1 MKFINCL
8 ILLLGFSCTVNAQA
22 FLNGSFE
29 TNTAGGTN
37 RYNLSNTTF
46 NGYMSDATSFGGASE
61 IDIVHSSTSY
71 GTVSYGSYCV
81 GLTGGAHDS
90 FSLKLAQPLQS
101 GTSYTFTF
109 YVYRPNS
116 YATTPD
122 TSYIGLSTS
131 ASTFGTLIYTVA
143 PPSSINAW
151 VQHTVTFT
159 APNNGQYITV
169 CGKTTGSG
177 TWRWF
182 DNFVGQ
188 PPTVT
193 LDPVGDTIC
202 AGTNKQ
208 LIITA
213 INTSSYQWQVHNGS
227 SWSNLS
233 NGGVYSGTTDDTL
246 TITGATI
253 AIDNYQYR
261 CIATDGNGN
270 YDTSAAA
277 RLGVN
282 ALPTVTSATGATV
295 CTGTT
300 GKVRAT
306 ASSGATI
313 EWYDSSSGGTLLHS
327 GDTLTIASPI
337 TTKTYYAGATTAASG
352 NLAGSYST
360 NNGSRGVMF
369 DVTPATTITV
379 TGFDLN
385 IYPGT
390 AAYEIYYKVG
400 TYVGSESN
408 SGSWTLLG
416 SNSSLTSNG
425 SNVATPLG
433 INLSLTLGAGQ
444 TYGFYITNSNNVG
457 GINYTTSGSPG
468 ITIASNSTLTITGGV
483 GKTYPFGLT
492 YLYRLFSGAIYYETN
507 GCSSATRTGATLTVN
522 PIPAVTVHPSNSSI
536 TSGGNTSFSITA
548 TNTTSYQ
555 WQVHN
560 GSSWSNVTNTGIY
573 SGATT
578 AMLTLT
584 AATTT
589 VNGYLYRCIA
599 SSSNGCTPDTSND
612 GTLAVT
618 GTAPSISAHPSNAAI
633 CSGSNTTFSVT
644 ASGTSLSYQWE
655 VHNGSSWSNVTNTGI
670 YTGATTA
677 TLTLTGASSAVN
689 SYQYRCVVTGSV
701 SPTATSNAATLTVNT
716 APAISTHPFNN
727 TICSGGNTT
736 FSVGATGSSL
746 TYQWQVHNGSS
757 WSNVTN
763 TGIYTGATTAT
774 LTLTGATTSVN
785 TYQYRCVVSGTCT
798 PSATSNAATLTI
810 NTAPAISAHPSNSTI
825 CSGNNTTFNVTATGS
840 SLTYQWEVH
849 NGSSWSN
856 VTNTGIYTGATTNT
870 LTLTGATTAVNTYQY
885 RCVVSGACTPSAT
898 SNAATLTINTVP
910 AVTVHPSNSTICS
923 GNTTFSVTAT
933 GSSLTYQWEV
943 HNGSSWSNVT
953 NTGIYTGATTNTL
966 TLTGATSAV
975 NAYQYRCVV
984 SGGCTPAATSNAA
997 TLSVNSAPVV
1007 SVHPSNSTIGA
1018 GSNTSFNVTAT
1029 GTSITYQWQVND
1041 GSGWSNVTNT
1051 GIYSGATTNAL
1062 SLTTVSAAYT
1072 TYQYRCVVSGP
1083 CTPAATS
1090 NAATLTVNSAPA
1102 ITAQP
1107 SNSTICSGTNTT
1119 FSVTA
1124 SNAVSYQW
1132 QVHNGSAWSNVTNTG
1147 IYTGATTN
1155 TLTLTGAT
1163 SAINTYQYRCE
1174 VTGLTTPNAISNAAT
1189 LTVNTAPAITAQ
1201 PSNSTICSGSNTTFT
1216 VAAMGTT
1223 LTYQWEVHNGSS
1235 WSNVT
1240 NTGIYTGATTN
1251 TLTLT
1256 GATSA
1261 VNTYQYR
1268 CVVSGTC
1275 TPDATSNTATLT
1287 INSAPV
1293 VTTHPGDSTI
1303 CSGTNATF
1311 SISATGS
1318 SLAYQWQVN
1327 DGSGWSNMANTGIYS
1342 GTTTSTLTLTAATTS
1357 VHTYQY
1363 RCVVN
1368 GACTPDDTSNAAI
1381 ITVNSL
1387 PAITLHPTN
1396 STIGAG
1402 SNTSFSITATG
1413 TSLTYQWQVNDGSG
1427 WSNVTNTGIYTG
1439 ATSNTLNLTTVS
1451 AAYTTYQYRCVVS
1464 GVCAPPATST
1474 AATLTVNSAPA
1485 ITAQPSDSTICSG
1498 TNATFSV
1505 TASNAVS
1512 YQWQVNDGS
1521 GWSNLANTGIYSG
1534 ATTATLTLTGATAAI
1549 STYQYRCEVTGLTTP
1564 DAISNAGILTVNV
1577 APAVTAQPS
1586 NSTICPGSNTA
1597 FSVTATG
1604 TTLTYQWQVND
1615 GSSWSNLTNTGI
1627 YTGVTSNTLTLT
1639 GATSTVNTYQYRCV
1653 VSGVCTPSATSSGAT
1668 LTINPAPAITVHP
1681 SGSTICPGGNTSI
1694 SVTASGTG
1702 LTYQWEVN
1710 DGSGWTNLSNT
1721 GIYSGSATNTLNLT
1735 GATTAISSYQ
1745 YRCVVSGTCT
1755 PSATSN
1761 AATITFN
1768 APPAITQHPA
1778 NASACDGSNTSF
1790 SVTATGAGLT
1800 YQWQVNDG
1808 SGWSNVANTGIY
1820 SGATTSTLTLTG
1832 VSSAVD
1838 GYQYRCVVNGTCTPQ
1853 ATSNAATLSI
1863 SSLLTIN
1870 THPANTTICTGNN
1883 TTFTVS
1889 ASGAGLTYQWQVNDG
1904 SGWSNLSNTG
1914 IYSDATTATLI
1925 LTGATN
1931 TQNSYQYRC
1940 VISSTCTAPANSNA
1954 GTLTIHAAPIVT
1966 VDPANST
1973 ICSGGNT
1980 TFGIT
1985 ATGNGLTYQWQE
1997 YNGSGWSNLSNTGIY
2012 SGTATNILSLTGATT
2027 TVNAYQYRCI
2037 ATSSCTLSD
2046 TSNAAAITINTAPVI
2061 TAHPLN
2067 TSACDGSNTSFSITA
2082 TGAGLTY
2089 QWQVNDGSGWSNI
2102 SNTSIYSG
2110 ATTGSLALTGAT
2122 SAVDNYQ
2129 YRCIA
2134 GGTCAPSVTGNAAT
2148 LSINSLLTIN
2158 THPANTSAC
2167 SGNNTSFSVVA
2178 TGAGVTYQWQE
2189 NDGSGWT
2196 NLSNSGIYSDVTTAT
2211 LQLTGATTSVNTY
2224 QYRCVV
2230 SSSCTVPTN
2239 TNAATLTINVAP
2251 VITSQPSNST
2261 ICEGVNTS
2269 FSIAATGA
2277 GITYQWEVN
2286 DGSGWTNVSNVGIY
2300 SGAMSNTLLVTAPT
2314 ASANNNQYRCIV
2326 GGTCVPGVV
2335 SSAATLTINTAPV
2348 VITQPSNST
2357 ICSGSSTSFI
2367 ISATGSSL
2375 SYQWQVNDG
2384 SGWVNLF
2391 NTGIYSGATSDT
2403 LLLTGTTTAVNTYQY
2418 RCRVSGVCTPVA
2430 TSSSATIT
2438 VNTAPAISLQPTN
2451 STICEGANTSFNITA
2466 TGTGITYQWQVNDGS
2481 GWANLANTGMYS
2493 GVTSNALSITMAPAS
2508 VSGYQYRC
2516 VTGGTCV
2523 PGVMSSSATLTVNT
2537 APVITTQPVNST
2549 ICAGNNTVFGVS
2561 ATGTGLTYQ
2570 WQVHNGS
2577 SWTNITNAGIY
2588 SGATTDTLIL
2598 TAASASVNG
2607 YLYRCHISGTCVPQ
2621 ATSSTAALTVNTAP
2635 ALTLQPANSTICEG
2649 TNTSFSINAAGTGL
2663 SYQWE
2668 VYDGSTWSNVTNSGI
2683 YSGAVT
2689 NTLTLTAATSAV
2701 NGYQYRCSVNGA
2713 CVPGIVSSA
2722 ATLTIHA
2729 APVIIVQPSGST
2741 ICSGNNTSF
2750 TVTAAGTSLT
2760 YQWQVN
2766 DGSGWANL
2774 SNAGIYSGAATNS
2787 LNLTAA
2793 TTTVHNY
2800 QYRCV
2805 VSGACTP
2812 ATTSAGAV
2820 LVVNALPAIT
2830 AQPSA
2835 STICE
2840 GGNTTFSIG
2849 ATGTGLTYQWQVN
2862 NGTGWAN
2869 LSNAGIYNGVTTNTL
2884 SLTAATTAV
2893 HNYQYRCV
2901 AGGTCTPAVI
2911 SNTATLTIHTSP
2923 VITANPANKT
2933 ICEGLVHNFTVA
2945 ATGTALTY
2953 QWQVNNGGGW
2963 TNLFNT
2969 GIYSGATT
2977 SSLALTNIPPSVN
2990 NYQYRC
2996 IVSGA
3001 CAPSATSTAATLVV
3015 NTNPVVTTQPAAI
3028 TTICS
3033 GDNTGFSL
3041 NATGTGLSYQWRV
3054 FNGSTWSNVSNGG
3067 LYGGATTT
3075 ALTVSGPLAPT
3086 AAITY
3091 KYHCV
3096 ITGTCAIANSDTS
3109 TLVVNARPAIT
3120 LNPVNKAVCDS
3131 TNNVSFTMDAT
3142 GTGLTY
3148 QWQVNTGTGWN
3159 NLSNNSTYSGVFS
3172 KQLVIAKAFFSM
3184 NTFQYRCVVQGSC
3197 TPVVTTS
3204 AALFTVYEL
3213 KTPTVT
3219 IAASNA
3225 DICVGTS
3232 VTFTPTSVNG
3242 GTTPSY
3248 VWKINGNTVG
3258 TAGTY
3263 TSATLADNDKV
3274 SCIMASSYVCP
3285 VPPTDTSNVIN
3296 MKVTPY
3302 STPTISVSSP
3312 TGDKGCLGLPVY
3324 FYSQVTN
3331 EGLTPDYTWQVN
3343 GTTVGTNIDTFTTS
3357 SLQNGD
3363 IVKCILTSSLKCP
3376 MPKTVTS
3383 NSITMDIIPVTKSS
3397 IVIAAGPDTN
3407 ICTNEK
3413 VTLRTWY
3420 TNGGT
3425 TPAYQWMVNGQD
3437 LVGETQGSFITTAL
3451 SDNDIVTCR
3460 FISSARCV
3468 FPELSNEL
3476 SFDVD
3481 AIKTTSV
3488 GVTVYSTGNDSYT
3501 FKALPQNGGTNP
3513 QFQWYKNNSTIPGAT
3528 DSIYIATG
3536 IQKYD
3541 RITVRMTSS
3550 LECVS
3555 DKAVMSENIT
3565 TGITA
3570 TKNAEI
3576 DLKLYPNPN
3585 EGMFTISVEG
3595 METVKYAEL
3604 QVMNAIGQVVYQK
3617 EVQVE
3622 RGRFTHVVS
3631 LSPSNTAGAYILQ
3644 LTADS
3649 KKLIQRFVLAE

>member
-8 ILLLGFSCTVNAQA
+8 ILLLVFSCTANAQA
-22 FLNGSFE
+22 FLNGGFE

-37 RYNLSNTTF
+37 RYNLNNTAF
-46 NGYMSDATSFGGASE
+46 NGYMSDATSFGGSSE

-81 GLTGGAHDS
+81 GLTGGTHDS
-90 FSLKLAQPLQS
+90 FSLKLAQPLQN

-131 ASTFGTLIYTVA
+131 ASTFGTMIYTVA

-193 LDPVGDTIC
+193 LDPLGDTIC

-213 INTSSYQWQVHNGS
+213 INTFSYQWQVHNGS

-233 NGGVYSGTTDDTL
+233 NGGVYSGATDDSL
-246 TITGATI
+246 TITGATTTLN
-253 AIDNYQYR
+253 NYQYR

-270 YDTSAAA
+270 YDTSTAA

-282 ALPTVTSATGATV
+282 ALPTVTSTTGATV
-295 CTGTT
+295 CAGTT
-300 GKVRAT
+300 GKVQAT

-313 EWYDSSSGGTLLHS
+313 EWYDSSSGGTLLYS
-327 GDTLTIASPI
+327 GDTLTIASAA
-337 TTKTYYAGATTAASG
+337 TTRTYYAGASTAATST
-352 NLAGSYST
+352 LATLYNSDNS
-360 NNGSRGVMF
+360 NKGVMF
-369 DVTPATTITV
+369 NIIPSVDIVLTDFDVNLIVGTTGPYV
-379 TGFDLN
+379 
-385 IYPGT
+385 
-390 AAYEIYYKVG
+390 IYYRVG
-400 TYVGSESN
+400 SYVGSTTTPGN
-408 SGSWTLLG
+408 WTLLDSVTSVSSAG
-416 SNSSLTSNG
+416 SNTASPMG
-425 SNVATPLG
+425 F
-433 INLSLTLGAGQ
+433 NLSLNLSAGQ
-444 TYGFYITNSNNVG
+444 TYGFYISCTDNITSAGLRYTNG
-457 GINYTTSGSPG
+457 TFATL
-468 ITIASNSTLTITGGV
+468 ASNSDVAIAGGV
-483 GKTYPFGLT
+483 GKAYPFST
-492 YLYRLFSGAIYYETN
+492 DYSNRRFN
-507 GCSSATRTGATLTVN
+507 GTIHYHKPGCNSTARTGATLTVN
-522 PIPAVTVHPSNSSI
+522 PSPAISVHPSNSSI
-536 TSGGNTSFSITA
+536 SNGGNTTFSITA
-548 TNTTSYQ
+548 ANTTSYQ
-555 WQVHN
+555 WQVYN

-573 SGATT
+573 TGATT
-578 AMLTLT
+578 ATLTLT

-599 SSSNGCTPDTSND
+599 SNSNGCTPDTSND

-633 CSGSNTTFSVT
+633 CSASNTTFSVT
-644 ASGTSLSYQWE
+644 ASGTSLTYQWQ
-655 VHNGSSWSNVTNTGI
+655 VHNGSSWSNVANTGI
-670 YTGATTA
+670 YTGASTA

-701 SPTATSNAATLTVNT
+701 SPAATSNAATLTVNT
-716 APAISTHPFNN
+716 APAISAHPSNT
-727 TICSGGNTT
+727 TICSGSNTT
-736 FSVGATGSSL
+736 FSVTATGTSV

-763 TGIYTGATTAT
+763 TGIYTGATT
-774 LTLTGATTSVN
+774 
-785 TYQYRCVVSGTCT
+785 
-798 PSATSNAATLTI
+798 
-810 NTAPAISAHPSNSTI
+810 
-825 CSGNNTTFNVTATGS
+825 
-840 SLTYQWEVH
+840 
-849 NGSSWSN
+849 
-856 VTNTGIYTGATTNT
+856 NT
-870 LTLTGATTAVNTYQY
+870 LTLIGATSAVNTYQY
-885 RCVVSGACTPSAT
+885 RCVVSGACTPPAT
-898 SNAATLTINTVP
+898 SNVATLTINTAP
-910 AVTVHPSNSTICS
+910 AVTAHPSNSTICS
-923 GNTTFSVTAT
+923 GNNTTFSVTAT

-966 TLTGATSAV
+966 TLTGATNAV
-975 NAYQYRCVV
+975 NTYQYRCVI
-984 SGGCTPAATSNAA
+984 SGTCTPPATSNAG
-997 TLSVNSAPVV
+997 TLTVNSLPAVT
-1007 SVHPSNSTIGA
+1007 VHPSNSTIGA

-1041 GSGWSNVTNT
+1041 GSGWSNLSNT
-1051 GIYSGATTNAL
+1051 GIYTGATTNTL

-1072 TYQYRCVVSGP
+1072 TYQYRCIVSGT

-1107 SNSTICSGTNTT
+1107 SNSTICSGSNTT

-1163 SAINTYQYRCE
+1163 SAVNTYQYRCE

-1216 VAAMGTT
+1216 VAATGTT
-1223 LTYQWEVHNGSS
+1223 LTCQWEVHNGSS

-1251 TLTLT
+1251 ILTLT

-1261 VNTYQYR
+1261 VNGYQYR

-1275 TPDATSNTATLT
+1275 SPDATSNAATLT
-1287 INSAPV
+1287 INTAPSISA
-1293 VTTHPGDSTI
+1293 HPSNSTI
-1303 CSGTNATF
+1303 CSGNNTTF
-1311 SISATGS
+1311 SVTATGS
-1318 SLAYQWQVN
+1318 SLTYQWQVH
-1327 DGSGWSNMANTGIYS
+1327 DGSSWSNVTNTGIYT
-1342 GTTTSTLTLTAATTS
+1342 GATTATLTLTGATTS
-1357 VHTYQY
+1357 VNTYQY
-1363 RCVVN
+1363 RCVVG
-1368 GACTPDDTSNAAI
+1368 GACSPSATSNAGTL
-1381 ITVNSL
+1381 TVNSL
-1387 PAITLHPTN
+1387 PVITLHPSS

-1413 TSLTYQWQVNDGSG
+1413 TTLTYQWQVNDGSG
-1427 WSNVTNTGIYTG
+1427 WGNVANTGIYTG
-1439 ATSNTLNLTTVS
+1439 ATTNTLNLTTVS
-1451 AAYTTYQYRCVVS
+1451 AAYTTYQYRCIVS
-1464 GVCAPPATST
+1464 GVCTPPATST

-1498 TNATFSV
+1498 NNATFSV

-1534 ATTATLTLTGATAAI
+1534 ATTATLTLTGATTTV
-1549 STYQYRCEVTGLTTP
+1549 STNQYRCEVTGLTTP
-1564 DAISNAGILTVNV
+1564 NAISNAGTLTVQI
-1577 APAVTAQPS
+1577 APAITSQPS

-1627 YTGVTSNTLTLT
+1627 YTGATSNTLTLT
-1639 GATSTVNTYQYRCV
+1639 GATTTVNAYQYRCV
-1653 VSGVCTPSATSSGAT
+1653 VNGVCTPSATSSAAT

-1694 SVTASGTG
+1694 SVTASGIG

-1710 DGSGWTNLSNT
+1710 DGSGWASATNT
-1721 GIYSGSATNTLNLT
+1721 GIYSGATTNTLNLT
-1735 GATTAISSYQ
+1735 AATTAISSYQ

-1768 APPAITQHPA
+1768 ALPAVTQHPS

-1808 SGWSNVANTGIY
+1808 SGWSNVANTGVY
-1820 SGATTSTLTLTG
+1820 SGTTTATLALTG

-1838 GYQYRCVVNGTCTPQ
+1838 GHQYRCVVNGTCTPPV
-1853 ATSNAATLSI
+1853 TSNAATLSI

-1889 ASGAGLTYQWQVNDG
+1889 ASGAGLTYQWQINDG

-1914 IYSDATTATLI
+1914 IYSDVTTATLI

-1940 VISSTCTAPANSNA
+1940 VISSTCTSPANSNA
-1954 GTLTIHAAPIVT
+1954 GTLTIYAAPAVT

-1985 ATGNGLTYQWQE
+1985 ATGNGLTYQWQV
-1997 YNGSGWSNLSNTGIY
+1997 NDGSGWSNLSNTGIY
-2012 SGTATNILSLTGATT
+2012 SGTTTNILSLTGATT
-2027 TVNAYQYRCI
+2027 TVNTYQYRCI

-2046 TSNAAAITINTAPVI
+2046 TSNAAAITINSAPVI
-2061 TAHPLN
+2061 TAHPLS
-2067 TSACDGSNTSFSITA
+2067 TSACDGSNASFSITA

-2102 SNTSIYSG
+2102 SNTGVYSG
-2110 ATTGSLALTGAT
+2110 ATTNTLALTGAT
-2122 SAVDNYQ
+2122 SAVNNYQ
-2129 YRCIA
+2129 YRCMVN
-2134 GGTCAPSVTGNAAT
+2134 GTCTPSVTSNAAT

-2167 SGNNTSFSVVA
+2167 SGNNASFSVVA

-2189 NDGSGWT
+2189 NDGNGWA
-2196 NLSNSGIYSDVTTAT
+2196 NLSNSGIYSNVTTAT

-2224 QYRCVV
+2224 QYRCMV
-2230 SSSCTVPTN
+2230 SSSCTAPTN
-2239 TNAATLTINVAP
+2239 TNTATLTINVAP

-2261 ICEGVNTS
+2261 ICEGSNTS

-2335 SSAATLTINTAPV
+2335 SSAATLTVNTAPV

-2384 SGWVNLF
+2384 SGWANLS
-2391 NTGIYSGATSDT
+2391 NTGIYSGVTSDT

-2438 VNTAPAISLQPTN
+2438 VNTAPAITLQPAN
-2451 STICEGANTSFNITA
+2451 SAICEGANTSFSITA
-2466 TGTGITYQWQVNDGS
+2466 TGAGITYQWQVNDGS
-2481 GWANLANTGMYS
+2481 GWVNLANTGMYS
-2493 GVTSNALSITMAPAS
+2493 GVTSNTLGVTTAPAS

-2549 ICAGNNTVFGVS
+2549 ICAGNNTLFGIS

-2570 WQVHNGS
+2570 WQVYNGS
-2577 SWTNITNAGIY
+2577 SWTNIANAGIY
-2588 SGATTDTLIL
+2588 SGATTDTLML
-2598 TAASASVNG
+2598 TAVSASVNG
-2607 YLYRCHISGTCVPQ
+2607 YLYRCHISGTCAPQ
-2621 ATSSTAALTVNTAP
+2621 VTSSAVALTVNTAP

-2668 VYDGSTWSNVTNSGI
+2668 VYDGSTWSGVTNSGI

-2722 ATLTIHA
+2722 ATLTIHT
-2729 APVIIVQPSGST
+2729 APVITVQPLGST

-2750 TVTAAGTSLT
+2750 TVTATGTSLT

-2766 DGSGWANL
+2766 DGSGWVNV
-2774 SNAGIYSGAATNS
+2774 SNAGIYSGATTNS
-2787 LNLTAA
+2787 LNLTTA
-2793 TTTVHNY
+2793 TTAVHNY

-2862 NGTGWAN
+2862 NGSGWAN

-2884 SLTAATTAV
+2884 SLLAATTAV

-2901 AGGTCTPAVI
+2901 VGGTCTPAVI
-2911 SNTATLTIHTSP
+2911 SNIGTLTIHTSP

-2933 ICEGLVHNFTVA
+2933 ICEGLTHNFTVA

-2977 SSLALTNIPPSVN
+2977 SSLALANIPPSVS

-2996 IVSGA
+2996 VVSGA

-3033 GDNTGFSL
+3033 GDNTTFSL
-3041 NATGTGLSYQWRV
+3041 AAAGTGLSYQWRV
-3054 FNGSTWSNVSNGG
+3054 FNGSVWSNVSNGG
-3067 LYGGATTT
+3067 IYGGATTT
-3075 ALTVSGPLAPT
+3075 TLSVSGPLAPT
-3086 AAITY
+3086 TAITY

-3096 ITGTCAIANSDTS
+3096 ITGTCAITNSDTS
-3109 TLVVNARPAIT
+3109 TLVVNARPALT

-3148 QWQVNTGTGWN
+3148 QWQVNSGTGWN

-3204 AALFTVYEL
+3204 AALLTVYEL
-3213 KTPTVT
+3213 KTPAVT
-3219 IAASNA
+3219 IVASNA

-3232 VTFTPTSVNG
+3232 VTFTPTPVNG

-3248 VWKINGNTVG
+3248 IWKINGNTVG

-3285 VPPTDTSNVIN
+3285 VPPTDTSNIIN

-3331 EGLTPDYTWQVN
+3331 GGLTPDYTWQVN
-3343 GTTVGTNIDTFTTS
+3343 GSVVGANIDTFTSS

-3376 MPKTVTS
+3376 MPKVVTS

-3437 LVGETQGSFITTAL
+3437 LAGETQGSFITTAL
-3451 SDNDIVTCR
+3451 SDNDVVACR

-3555 DKAVMSENIT
+3555 DRAVMSENIT

-3585 EGMFTISVEG
+3585 EGMFTVAVDGLGTAMYVELEVTNMMG
-3595 METVKYAEL
+3595 QIVYRK
-3604 QVMNAIGQVVYQK
+3604 QVQPEQGKINHA
-3617 EVQVE
+3617 
-3622 RGRFTHVVS
+3622 VS
-3631 LSPSNTAGAYILQ
+3631 LSKSNAAGGYMLNVIIDGQRL
-3644 LTADS
+3644 S
-3649 KKLIQRFVLAE
+3649 RRFVIIE